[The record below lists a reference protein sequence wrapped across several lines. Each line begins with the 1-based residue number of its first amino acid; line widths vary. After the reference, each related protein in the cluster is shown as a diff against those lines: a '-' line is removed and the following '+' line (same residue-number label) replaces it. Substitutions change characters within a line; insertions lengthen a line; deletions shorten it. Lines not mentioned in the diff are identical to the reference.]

1 MGSLLTLRDHDGT
14 RHRQNRRRSLR
25 PGQHLPQRGLIGQDG
40 RVTDRTERPWGAY
53 TVLTEGADFKV
64 KTIEVSPG
72 QRLSYQVHARRSEHW
87 FVVLGAGT
95 VTLDGD
101 LTGVQRGDTI
111 DVPVGTAHRI
121 HNTGDVPLV
130 FVEVQHGDY
139 FGEDDIV
146 RLDDDYGRSAPEH
159 SEGQRA

>member
-1 MGSLLTLRDHDGT
+1 M
-14 RHRQNRRRSLR
+14 
-25 PGQHLPQRGLIGQDG
+25 
-40 RVTDRTERPWGAY
+40 TDRTERPWGAY
-53 TVLTEGADFKV
+53 TVLTEGTDFKV

-87 FVVLGAGT
+87 FVVQGAGT

-101 LTGVQRGDTI
+101 LSDVQRGDTI

-121 HNTGDVPLV
+121 HSTGDVPLV